1 MLAINKK
8 TGLHLRG
15 KRMRKSVHL
24 ICLCLTVGAVA
35 MFITGCSFH
44 TPSHKY
50 EKTIEVAAT
59 MSPGRVLSAT
69 TSNGNIKV
77 LGTDAANCT
86 VKAKI
91 TARGWSDEEAKT
103 VADQVKIT
111 IVDTGNKTDIVVHKP
126 DIELKKHIGISFDIT
141 LPGNSNLHL
150 TTCNGNV
157 TSSNVA
163 GPVELRTIN
172 GNIIC
177 RNVAQ
182 NVKAH
187 TINGNVHVFCS
198 PDADS
203 VTTVY
208 AKTVNGGIKFKSPND
223 YSARVDVST
232 INGSVQSDIP
242 ITVKGKIKRTRL
254 NGVIGDG
261 KGTLDL
267 HTINGAIVIQ

>member
-1 MLAINKK
+1 
-8 TGLHLRG
+8 
-15 KRMRKSVHL
+15 
-24 ICLCLTVGAVA
+24 
-35 MFITGCSFH
+35 MFITGCSFPH

-50 EKTIEVAAT
+50 EKTLEVAAP

-69 TSNGNIKV
+69 TVNGNIKV

-126 DIELKKHIGISFDIT
+126 DIKLKKHIGIGFDIT
-141 LPGNSNLHL
+141 LPGNSSLHL
-150 TTCNGNV
+150 TTTNGNV

-163 GPVELRTIN
+163 GPVELRTVN

-177 RNVAQ
+177 RNVTQ

-203 VTTVY
+203 VTTVH
-208 AKTVNGGIKFKSPND
+208 AKTVNGSIKFKSPND
-223 YSARVDVST
+223 YSARVDIST